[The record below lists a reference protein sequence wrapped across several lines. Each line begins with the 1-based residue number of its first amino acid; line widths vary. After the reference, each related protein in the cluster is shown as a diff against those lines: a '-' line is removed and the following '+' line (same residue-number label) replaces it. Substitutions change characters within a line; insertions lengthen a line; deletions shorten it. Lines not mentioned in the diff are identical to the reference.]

1 MSKKTHF
8 HCSDCEEKHHIDFIE
23 EIEVSGEDLQLCS
36 NCHCNYSFCEDCDIW
51 IHNDDSNYINDRIIC
66 DDCRNENY
74 IECEECEEHTQNDYV
89 FYALNEHSDSVS
101 LCEGCYN
108 HTQYCDQCDET
119 FTNDVLFTEIND
131 NYYCDNCHSKQSKII
146 KSYSYNP
153 PSFLIKLADFNS
165 KYMSKEQKFTSI
177 EARNFHRITDTNF
190 KSVVPFNR
198 LQYGQYENTKNVIG
212 FELEVECKNGNREEI
227 AKNLINKIDDK
238 FIYLKEDSSINNGFE
253 IVSHPQSFKAW
264 QNTWQLYKPI
274 FDLPSEGARS
284 HNTETCGLHFSINRE
299 TFTPLHALKFAM
311 FIYWNPLFIKD
322 LSRRKW
328 NNLFQWAN
336 LFPYSYNDYKI
347 NGNDENIKELNI
359 KLMKQNNQQAF
370 LTSQNKDFVF
380 LYNKKALSKGHR
392 NGRYTA
398 LNTENSNRIEA
409 RFFRGTL
416 KESTFFMNLEF
427 IHSAVEFTRNASIKE
442 LNVFNYKNF
451 TKENNYNNIY
461 NYLESIP
468 QEKFMYFIHYY
479 MDAVQNE
486 TRYNNNELPI
496 EYFSIRDNKDL
507 KEVY

>member
-1 MSKKTHF
+1 
-8 HCSDCEEKHHIDFIE
+8 
-23 EIEVSGEDLQLCS
+23 
-36 NCHCNYSFCEDCDIW
+36 
-51 IHNDDSNYINDRIIC
+51 
-66 DDCRNENY
+66 
-74 IECEECEEHTQNDYV
+74 
-89 FYALNEHSDSVS
+89 
-101 LCEGCYN
+101 
-108 HTQYCDQCDET
+108 
-119 FTNDVLFTEIND
+119 
-131 NYYCDNCHSKQSKII
+131 
-146 KSYSYNP
+146 
-153 PSFLIKLADFNS
+153 
-165 KYMSKEQKFTSI
+165 
-177 EARNFHRITDTNF
+177 
-190 KSVVPFNR
+190 
-198 LQYGQYENTKNVIG
+198 
-212 FELEVECKNGNREEI
+212 
-227 AKNLINKIDDK
+227 
-238 FIYLKEDSSINNGFE
+238 
-253 IVSHPQSFKAW
+253 
-264 QNTWQLYKPI
+264 
-274 FDLPSEGARS
+274 
-284 HNTETCGLHFSINRE
+284 
-299 TFTPLHALKFAM
+299 M

-347 NGNDENIKELNI
+347 NANDENIKELNI
-359 KLMKQNNQQAF
+359 KLMKENNKQAF
-370 LTSQNKDFVF
+370 LTSQNKDYVF

-398 LNTENSNRIEA
+398 LNTQNSNRIEA

-496 EYFSIRDNKDL
+496 EYFTIRDDNDL